1 MKDLFDF
8 SFKSFITER
17 VVGALYILGVTLI
30 ITGAIAFE
38 VMVLKQMSDRGF
50 DRAEPMQWLMVVGS
64 PVAALVGVLVA
75 RLTVE
80 LAIVLFR
87 IESHLAAIRQR

>member
-1 MKDLFDF
+1 MKELFDF

-17 VVGALYILGVTLI
+17 VASSLYIFAVTI
-30 ITGAIAFE
+30 IVAGAIGVD
-38 VMVLKQMSDRGF
+38 VMLLKQMSDRGF
-50 DRAEPMQWLMVVGS
+50 DRAEPLQWLMVVGS
-64 PVAALVGVLVA
+64 PVAAIVGVLVS

-87 IESHLAAIRQR
+87 IESHLAAMRQR